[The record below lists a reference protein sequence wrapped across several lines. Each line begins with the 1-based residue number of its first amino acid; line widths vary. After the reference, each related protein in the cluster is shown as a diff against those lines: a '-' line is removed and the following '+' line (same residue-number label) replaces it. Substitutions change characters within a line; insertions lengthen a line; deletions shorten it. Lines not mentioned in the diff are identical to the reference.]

1 MGTTTYVSVSRLRV
15 DPAVVEDL
23 IRAFRERLRLVDDF
37 PGFLDLEVWQ
47 SDREPGEILMVSHW
61 ASRADF
67 TAYMKSPEHR
77 KSHDR
82 IPDRI
87 QDGIRLERLEHNT
100 GYDVMAR

>member
-1 MGTTTYVSVSRLRV
+1 MGATTYVSVSRLHV

-23 IRAFRERLRLVDDF
+23 IAAFRDRIRLVDEF

-61 ASRADF
+61 ARRSDF
-67 TAYMKSPEHR
+67 TAYMRSAEHR
-77 KSHDR
+77 TSHDR
-82 IPDRI
+82 IPDRL
-87 QDGIRLERLEHNT
+87 QDAIRLERLEHIA